1 MILSFRHK
9 ESKPSII
16 REQRGNSGAHA
27 KKLRNILA
35 MLDVAARPEDMIC
48 RLSGY
53 TPEGGYEGLLVDL
66 GQRQLARDVSIC
78 GRRYGTGRLSGL
90 PLRQ

>member
-9 ESKPSII
+9 GIEAFYHSGTT
-16 REQRGNSGAHA
+16 RGIQAHA